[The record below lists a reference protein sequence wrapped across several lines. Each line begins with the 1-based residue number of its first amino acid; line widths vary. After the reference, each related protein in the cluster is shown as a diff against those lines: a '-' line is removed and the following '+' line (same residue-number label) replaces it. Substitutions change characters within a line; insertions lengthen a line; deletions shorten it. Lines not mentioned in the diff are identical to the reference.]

1 MNYII
6 YNINQII
13 QKLSLVNNFVR
24 GIQAIYNTVYQQT
37 LYIYNITLNLNRFF
51 FVNKHFEFKSFKSIN
66 HFINFCCGKW
76 SV

>member
-24 GIQAIYNTVYQQT
+24 GIQAIYNTVY
-37 LYIYNITLNLNRFF
+37 
-51 FVNKHFEFKSFKSIN
+51 
-66 HFINFCCGKW
+66 
-76 SV
+76 